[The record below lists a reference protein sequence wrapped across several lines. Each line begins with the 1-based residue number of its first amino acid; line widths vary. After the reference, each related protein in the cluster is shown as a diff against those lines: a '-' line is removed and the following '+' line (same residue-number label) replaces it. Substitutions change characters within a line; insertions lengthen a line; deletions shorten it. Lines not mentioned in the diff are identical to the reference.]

1 MTPRLVASLMVAG
14 LLTGCGGA
22 SPSEPAAADAP
33 ATVVTLPSMTAAPQ
47 SGAAQ
52 AVDPAS
58 APKAPRAPAGYV
70 EMSVLGVASTGEG
83 RAVLLVDA
91 TRTAVLPIFIGGTE
105 ALSIDLRHRRK
116 RYQRPLTHDLFD
128 DMMRELGGKLVKVQV
143 DGISGRTFVGTVFV
157 RGAAGKLIEIDARP
171 SDAIALAIGNRVPI
185 YVSRTVLDEAGIKKD
200 DLPPDALQPP
210 APRI

>member
-22 SPSEPAAADAP
+22 SSGEPVAADAP
-33 ATVVTLPSMTAAPQ
+33 ATVVTLPSMTASPQ
-47 SGAAQ
+47 TSATPAAK
-52 AVDPAS
+52 PAS
-58 APKAPRAPAGYV
+58 VSKAPRPPAGYV
-70 EMSVLGVASTGEG
+70 EMSVLGVAATGDG
-83 RAVLLVDA
+83 QAVLLVDE
-91 TRTAVLPIFIGGTE
+91 TKTAVLPIFIGGTE

-143 DGISGRTFVGTVFV
+143 DDISGHTFVGTVFV

-185 YVSRTVLDEAGIKKD
+185 YVARTVLDEAGIKKD
-200 DLPPDALQPP
+200 ELPPDAMQPP
-210 APRI
+210 VPRI